1 MKKHIL
7 FILPALIIGLAACN
21 NTTDLDEE
29 AVQKTANLPTLFLDY
44 DGGLGVLD
52 KTYNIKYGDAFLGLE
67 HYTYGAKTVDIEW
80 TANSEKVKI
89 SSLSSGLYAN
99 RSKIT
104 FAMGKTEADDYNTVV
119 TGTIKCGAV
128 TQVVTFNANVGHT
141 NIIDTT
147 IKEFKEGYKDAGYN
161 TSLTGDAVKFATTDT
176 VSFYG
181 YVTGTFEP
189 SNSHLYSGVWIQ
201 DGADSIQLYAN
212 KLGTVWFVNELAIGD
227 LVHVVGYG
235 SGYNGLLE
243 VKPSIVDKM
252 QPGEVAS
259 ISAPT
264 TITFNNADGWTAT
277 ELLHKDSNLVQFNN
291 LVYKSGTAGTVGAH
305 WTLTFE
311 GTKSD
316 GTTKVNVTVYVNYH
330 IGATAQQAIKD
341 MMATWTAGVTTIDLA
356 GVISWYNGPQI
367 VPVFMDGKTP
377 DQGIVVHQ
385 AA

>member
-7 FILPALIIGLAACN
+7 FILPALILGLAACD
-21 NTTDLDEE
+21 TTNGGDAE

-44 DGGLGVLD
+44 DGATGMLD
-52 KTYNIKYGDAFLGLE
+52 KTYNIKYGDAFLGLDS
-67 HYTYGAKTVDIEW
+67 YTYGTKTVEIEW
-80 TANSEKVKI
+80 TANNEKVKI
-89 SSLSSGLYAN
+89 SSLTSGLYAN
-99 RSKIT
+99 RAKIT
-104 FAMGKTEADDYNTVV
+104 FGMGKTEADDYAAVI
-119 TGTIKCGAV
+119 TGTITCGSASQTV
-128 TQVVTFNANVGHT
+128 KFNANVGHT

-161 TSLTGDAVKFATTDT
+161 ASLTGDAVKFATTDT

-189 SNSHLYSGVWIQ
+189 NNSHLYSGVWVQ
-201 DGADSIQLYAN
+201 DGDDAIQLYAN
-212 KLGTVWFVNELAIGD
+212 KLGTVWFVNELAVGD

-259 ISAPT
+259 IGAPT
-264 TITFNNADGWTAT
+264 TITLNNADNWSAT

-311 GTKSD
+311 GTKAD

-330 IGATAQQAIKD
+330 IGTTAQQAIKD
-341 MMATWTAGVTTIDLA
+341 MMSTWTAGVTTIDLA
-356 GVISWYNGPQI
+356 GVISWYNNPQI
-367 VPVFMDGKTP
+367 VPVFLNGKTP
-377 DQGIVVHQ
+377 AECIVVHQ